1 MTKIQAADVAKL
13 RKQTG
18 AGMMDCKKALTESNG
33 DFEMAID
40 ILRKKG
46 QKVAAKRAD
55 REAKEGVVL
64 AKNNE
69 NNTKAIIVSLNCE
82 TDFVAKNTDFID
94 LAHSILD
101 AAIENNIST
110 NQQLQDMSLN
120 GMSISDKVIEQTGV
134 IGEKIEVSMETVE
147 GAQVSSYIHAGSKLA
162 TIVSFNDTCEG
173 QVLKDVA
180 MQVAAMNPLAVNKDE
195 VDESVVNRE
204 IEVGKEK
211 ARQEGKPEEMLEK
224 IAIGRLNKFFKENT
238 LLNQEF
244 IKNNKQSVD
253 QYLKEHNSN
262 LTALEFKRVALG
274 N

>member
-82 TDFVAKNTDFID
+82 TDFVAKNTEFID

-110 NQQLQDMSLN
+110 NQQLQDMNLN
-120 GMSISDKVIEQTGV
+120 DMSISDKVIEQTGV

-147 GAQVSSYIHAGSKLA
+147 GTQVSSYIHAGSKLA
-162 TIVSFNDTCEG
+162 TIVSFNDTCED

-195 VDESVVNRE
+195 VDESVINRE

-224 IAIGRLNKFFKENT
+224 IALGRLNKFFKENT

-244 IKNNKQSVD
+244 IKNNKQSVG
-253 QYLKEHNSN
+253 QYLKEHNNN

>member
-1 MTKIQAADVAKL
+1 
-13 RKQTG
+13 
-18 AGMMDCKKALTESNG
+18 
-33 DFEMAID
+33 
-40 ILRKKG
+40 
-46 QKVAAKRAD
+46 
-55 REAKEGVVL
+55 
-64 AKNNE
+64 
-69 NNTKAIIVSLNCE
+69 
-82 TDFVAKNTDFID
+82 
-94 LAHSILD
+94 
-101 AAIENNIST
+101 
-110 NQQLQDMSLN
+110 
-120 GMSISDKVIEQTGV
+120 
-134 IGEKIEVSMETVE
+134 
-147 GAQVSSYIHAGSKLA
+147 
-162 TIVSFNDTCEG
+162 
-173 QVLKDVA
+173 

>member
-162 TIVSFNDTCEG
+162 TIVSFNDTCED

-253 QYLKEHNSN
+253 QYLKEHNNN